1 MKAKTAKLFNH
12 ISEQSTNTRNTVS
25 WKLQTVENL
34 IPNIIMS
41 KLIYFRNI
49 HLFKIHR
56 IAFFLFTQFYFYFG

>member
-1 MKAKTAKLFNH
+1 MKAKTEKLFNH
-12 ISEQSTNTRNTVS
+12 ISEQATN
-25 WKLQTVENL
+25 KLQTVENL